1 MKRVPS
7 AARPQPPVR
16 LAFPFLA
23 ACLVAA
29 CHPMARPESA
39 TIPRS
44 GNGEIVI
51 TGAQMARM
59 HLRTAWEAVKREVP
73 SLTYTQDASGAPQTV
88 QRRGRASL
96 YLDQTP
102 MLFVDGVHVS
112 DISALQQIPAEQ
124 VNVIRVLTG
133 LAATTEYGTHAGG
146 GAILVITGRPDDS
159 TGTGKGK

>member
-1 MKRVPS
+1 MQRLRS
-7 AARPQPPVR
+7 AVRPDTLVR

-23 ACLVAA
+23 ACLLAA

-39 TIPRS
+39 TRPQS
-44 GNGEIVI
+44 GTSEIDI
-51 TGAQMARM
+51 TGAEMARM
-59 HLRTAWEAVKREVP
+59 HLRTAWEAVKRQVP
-73 SLTYTQDASGAPQTV
+73 SLTYTQDASGAPETMQ
-88 QRRGRASL
+88 QRGRASL

-112 DISALQQIPAEQ
+112 DISALQQIPAAQ
-124 VNVIRVLTG
+124 VSVIRILTG

-146 GAILVITGRPDDS
+146 GAILVVTGRSDDS